1 MTNLAE
7 ATADPVLELDARG
20 NPMGAVGMDPDV
32 RVVYDGFDQDDGAVD
47 SPPPPTATTETDQN
61 EESQPND
68 Q

>member
-20 NPMGAVGMDPDV
+20 NPMGAVAMGSDI
-32 RVVYDGFDQDDGAVD
+32 RVVYDGFDQDDGVVD
-47 SPPPPTATTETDQN
+47 SPPPPVASEADQN
-61 EESQPND
+61 EESLND